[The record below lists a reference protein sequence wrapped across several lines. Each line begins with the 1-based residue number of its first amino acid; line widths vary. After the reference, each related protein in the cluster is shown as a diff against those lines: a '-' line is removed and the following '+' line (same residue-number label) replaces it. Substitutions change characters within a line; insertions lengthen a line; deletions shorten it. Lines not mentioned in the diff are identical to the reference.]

1 MKKILTL
8 FAVVG
13 LMIFSSCEGP
23 QGPPGVPGR
32 DGTDGFL
39 AGVVEITNVS
49 FTATNNFST
58 LKVFSGPIYPT
69 DMVLVY
75 RLSSIVNGTDI
86 WSVLPETHY
95 FPDGTLNFNY
105 DFDFTQNDVNI
116 FMTGNN
122 LTTVADVYR
131 INQVF
136 RIVIIPADLINAID
150 KNNYNQVMSALDLKE
165 SQVKKIEF

>member
-13 LMIFSSCEGP
+13 LMMFSSCEGP
-23 QGPPGVPGR
+23 QGPPGIPGQ
-32 DGTDGFL
+32 DGFL

-49 FTATNNFST
+49 FTTTNEFTT

-75 RLSSIVNGTDI
+75 RLSSVDNNGTDI
-86 WSVLPETHY
+86 WSLLPETHY

-105 DFDFTQNDVNI
+105 DFDFTQYDVNI
-116 FMTGNN
+116 FMTGND
-122 LTTVADVYR
+122 LATVSDAYR

-136 RIVIIPADLINAID
+136 RIVIIPADFINAID
-150 KNNYNQVMSALDLKE
+150 KNNYNEVMSVLNLKE